1 MAYNLLHSTFGRSLE
16 EGFPDPVLESNLN
29 LDASLVDNSNLENQL
44 YDDVENIEQA
54 LDRDSSKKPG
64 ARVDDNIE
72 EGMNEKS
79 VEEMDARADG
89 KEMTIGVDATDESL
103 NNSNLVPGED
113 AESLHIDRNENPDTA
128 DITDDGLEVDMN
140 IVDPNKEDN
149 VENSDP

>member
-16 EGFPDPVLESNLN
+16 EDSVPVLESNLN

-72 EGMNEKS
+72 KGMNEKS

-89 KEMTIGVDATDESL
+89 K
-103 NNSNLVPGED
+103 
-113 AESLHIDRNENPDTA
+113 
-128 DITDDGLEVDMN
+128 
-140 IVDPNKEDN
+140 
-149 VENSDP
+149 